1 MQLVLLSAGKGSR
14 LPGLYRKQPKS
25 LVKVK
30 KRSIL
35 DHNKN
40 FYSKFTSKYI
50 VTGYKS
56 EKLKKFINEN
66 NFKSIKNFQYMK
78 TNMVHSLFKV
88 KSLKEKEIVV
98 CYSDI
103 IFDNSIFLNLKNV
116 KNKNVIL
123 IKKNWLE
130 IWKGRM
136 SKKEILNDAED
147 LKVKGKVLTSIGG
160 KIKKSLPKYQYM
172 GIMKFK
178 KKDFIKLKKFY
189 FKINNKKIDFTSFLN
204 SVIENRIIK
213 INVLVTKKF
222 WYEIDTFKDIKFT
235 ERNL

>member
-1 MQLVLLSAGKGSR
+1 M
-14 LPGLYRKQPKS
+14 
-25 LVKVK
+25 
-30 KRSIL
+30 
-35 DHNKN
+35 
-40 FYSKFTSKYI
+40 
-50 VTGYKS
+50 
-56 EKLKKFINEN
+56 
-66 NFKSIKNFQYMK
+66 
-78 TNMVHSLFKV
+78 
-88 KSLKEKEIVV
+88 
-98 CYSDI
+98 
-103 IFDNSIFLNLKNV
+103 
-116 KNKNVIL
+116 
-123 IKKNWLE
+123 
-130 IWKGRM
+130 
-136 SKKEILNDAED
+136 
-147 LKVKGKVLTSIGG
+147 TSIGG